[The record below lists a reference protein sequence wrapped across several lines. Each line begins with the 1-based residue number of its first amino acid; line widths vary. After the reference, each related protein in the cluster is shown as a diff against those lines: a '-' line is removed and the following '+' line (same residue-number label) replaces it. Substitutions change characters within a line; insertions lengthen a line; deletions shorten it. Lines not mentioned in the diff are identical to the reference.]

1 MAAKFR
7 SARSNHT
14 VTVGRIQ
21 ARIVRSADK
30 ERAQNQG
37 PVRSVVRGSSPAVGL
52 TGRVPSVVR
61 QKERERERERE
72 FRAESIR
79 RFAIDSR
86 TAADRVLNGSE
97 IQILDGTIAV
107 TLTHNTLMQTTVPW
121 IRLLLSPSRTH
132 SRSRCKPEGFLCRT

>member
-1 MAAKFR
+1 MQLMAAKFR

-72 FRAESIR
+72 NSE
-79 RFAIDSR
+79 
-86 TAADRVLNGSE
+86 LN
-97 IQILDGTIAV
+97 
-107 TLTHNTLMQTTVPW
+107 
-121 IRLLLSPSRTH
+121 LLGG
-132 SRSRCKPEGFLCRT
+132 SRSTLGLLQIEF